1 MPGHGQKFAL
11 SGGAIRYV
19 ACGQDGHPWPRGCFA
34 LPMPSPTLG
43 DAGNTHANP
52 GFYSDTHT
60 ECDPGGNAN
69 CDTDSDT
76 RYSSPAA
83 AHPDP
88 HARPF

>member
-1 MPGHGQKFAL
+1 MP
-11 SGGAIRYV
+11 
-19 ACGQDGHPWPRGCFA
+19 P
-34 LPMPSPTLG
+34 PTLG
-43 DAGNTHANP
+43 DVGNTHANP
-52 GFYSDTHT
+52 GFYSDTNT

-76 RYSSPAA
+76 RYPSPAP